1 MQSATVPAS
10 MEHLGQVMSL
20 TEEILRQAGCGEDDE
35 RLIGI
40 SVEEIFTNIAS
51 YAYGQGEGQ
60 VTIEFE
66 ILGEDRERE
75 AVVCFRDRGIPYNPL
90 ERKDPDLGLP
100 IQQRPVG
107 GLGIYMV
114 KKFMDH
120 VDYRYDSGNNVTTM
134 RKRFRRYE

>member
-51 YAYGQGEGQ
+51 YAYGEGEGQ

-66 ILGEDRERE
+66 ILGEERE
-75 AVVCFRDRGIPYNPL
+75 VVVCFRDQGIPYNPL

-120 VDYRYDSGNNVTTM
+120 VDYRYDSGSNVTTI

>member
-75 AVVCFRDRGIPYNPL
+75 AVVCFRDQGIPYNPL